1 MIVEI
6 FQLHYRHPSPAAGSA
21 NPAPAPHLTGFSL
34 TGTDNG
40 LPATFIKLARSS
52 S

>member
-6 FQLHYRHPSPAAGSA
+6 FQFHYRHPSPAADPADS
-21 NPAPAPHLTGFSL
+21 APAPHLTGFSL
-34 TGTDNG
+34 TGTENV
-40 LPATFIKLARSS
+40 LPATFIKLAESS